1 MEQIIC
7 ENLSFAYPLCKE
19 KALSNINLKINRG
32 EFVVLCGKSGCG
44 KTTLLRH
51 FKSALTPAGER
62 SGRVLLD
69 GVPVSELSPREA
81 ACRVGFVMQEPDS
94 QIVTDKVWHELA
106 FGLENIG
113 AETADIRLKTAEMA
127 SYFGISEWFDKK
139 TDELSGGQKQLLN
152 LAAVMVMNPDVIV
165 LDEPSSQL
173 DPVAAGDFL
182 SAVSKINR
190 ELGVTVIMTEH
201 RLEDVFCCA
210 SRVLIMEN
218 GKIKSD
224 CSPRELSREI
234 RTADEFVRLSMP
246 SSVRIN
252 SELGADGES
261 PLSVNE
267 GAAWLSSLF
276 GEKKPCRTKIEPA
289 EFKFERNALEIKNL
303 FFRYEK
309 NGADVISNLSLNVPE
324 GSAFAVMGGNGE
336 GKSTLLKIIA
346 GALKPI
352 SGKVRFSGRA
362 KSALMLP
369 QSVQS
374 LFTKK
379 SVSEELAETGASAE
393 EILQAESFAEI
404 FDLEQRHPFDL
415 SGGEQQRL
423 ALAKLMLKKPDILL
437 LDEPTKGMDCEFKQ
451 SFAKM
456 LKSLAAEGKTVV
468 MVSHDIEF
476 CAACADFCAMMF
488 DSAVACVKDANSFF
502 AGNFFYT
509 TSANRMSRHIFDNC
523 VTDKDVISLC
533 RENLGK

>member
-246 SSVRIN
+246 SSVRIH

-261 PLSVNE
+261 PLSVN
-267 GAAWLSSLF
+267 
-276 GEKKPCRTKIEPA
+276 
-289 EFKFERNALEIKNL
+289 
-303 FFRYEK
+303 
-309 NGADVISNLSLNVPE
+309 
-324 GSAFAVMGGNGE
+324 
-336 GKSTLLKIIA
+336 
-346 GALKPI
+346 
-352 SGKVRFSGRA
+352 
-362 KSALMLP
+362 
-369 QSVQS
+369 
-374 LFTKK
+374 
-379 SVSEELAETGASAE
+379 
-393 EILQAESFAEI
+393 
-404 FDLEQRHPFDL
+404 
-415 SGGEQQRL
+415 
-423 ALAKLMLKKPDILL
+423 
-437 LDEPTKGMDCEFKQ
+437 
-451 SFAKM
+451 
-456 LKSLAAEGKTVV
+456 
-468 MVSHDIEF
+468 
-476 CAACADFCAMMF
+476 
-488 DSAVACVKDANSFF
+488 
-502 AGNFFYT
+502 
-509 TSANRMSRHIFDNC
+509 
-523 VTDKDVISLC
+523 
-533 RENLGK
+533 